1 MAGKAKSTYVTV
13 STKGDPFDVKA
24 RKQFFNAKAMR
35 EWKKTAIE
43 TWPEVTES
51 GAQTYRYTVEIY

>member
-13 STKGDPFDVKA
+13 ATKGDPFDVKV

-35 EWKKTAIE
+35 EWKKTALE
-43 TWPEVTES
+43 TWPEVTENGS
-51 GAQTYRYTVEIY
+51 QTYRYTVEIY

>member
-13 STKGDPFDVKA
+13 ATKGDPFDIKA

-35 EWKKTAIE
+35 EWKKTALE
-43 TWPEVTES
+43 TWPEFTENGS
-51 GAQTYRYTVEIY
+51 QAYRYTVETY